1 MVVREKAVEYTI
13 SASRNNSFDRVKIV
27 TPESAYK
34 VIREFYGDDILVY
47 ESVFILLLDRS
58 NTTIAYAK
66 ISQGGVAGT
75 VVDNKII
82 CKYAID
88 SLASGVIIAHNHP
101 SGNLDPS
108 PADRQMGKR
117 LRGALEQL
125 DIKLLDN
132 LIITDSG
139 FNSIDY

>member
-13 SASRNNSFDRVKIV
+13 SARRNNSFDRVKIE
-27 TPESAYK
+27 TPECAYK
-34 VIREFYGDDILVY
+34 VMRKFYGDDILVY

-75 VVDNKII
+75 VVDNKIV

-101 SGNLDPS
+101 SGNLNPS
-108 PADRQMGKR
+108 PADRQMGERLKR
-117 LRGALEQL
+117 ALKQL
-125 DIKLLDN
+125 DIELLDN

-139 FNSIDY
+139 FNSIED

>member
-101 SGNLDPS
+101 SGDLDPS

>member
-13 SASRNNSFDRVKIV
+13 SARRNNSFDRVKI
-27 TPESAYK
+27 ESAECAYK
-34 VIREFYGDDILVY
+34 VIREFYGDDILVF

-58 NTTIAYAK
+58 CTTIGYAK

-75 VVDNKII
+75 VVDNKIV

-101 SGNLDPS
+101 SGNLNPS
-108 PADRQMGKR
+108 PADREMGRR
-117 LRGALEQL
+117 LRGALKQL
-125 DIKLLDN
+125 DIQLLDN
-132 LIITDSG
+132 MIITDSG
-139 FNSIDY
+139 FNSIED